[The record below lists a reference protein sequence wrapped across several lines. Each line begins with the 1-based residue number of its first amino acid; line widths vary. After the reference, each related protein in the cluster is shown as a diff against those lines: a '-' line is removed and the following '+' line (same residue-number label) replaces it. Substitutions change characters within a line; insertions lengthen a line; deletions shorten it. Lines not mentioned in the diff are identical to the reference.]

1 MQTIIINIFSNCL
14 LKRKYTYLCVAWPN
28 QHTCHYFNMF
38 ILKPWFGFY
47 LLFIDNIP
55 TVLPHILPFS
65 SLSYAIQIIAQYV
78 CICHCFFLSSWVQER
93 CLDWSNKPWIKYT
106 TVFLFCSWIS
116 LWRGQWP
123 GHSSEIAKICISFV
137 CSISSWNLNL
147 NHTEFKYVTSYEMC
161 VLHKTIIWTVLEQG
175 ALSM

>member
-1 MQTIIINIFSNCL
+1 MIWFL
-14 LKRKYTYLCVAWPN
+14 LVIYWL
-28 QHTCHYFNMF
+28 Q
-38 ILKPWFGFY
+38 
-47 LLFIDNIP
+47 NIP
-55 TVLPHILPFS
+55 TFLPHILPVS
-65 SLSYAIQIIAQYV
+65 SLSYVIIAQYV

-93 CLDWSNKPWIKYT
+93 CLDWSNKPWIKYI
-106 TVFLFCSWIS
+106 TVFLFCSRIS

-123 GHSSEIAKICISFV
+123 GHSSEIAKIFISFV

-147 NHTEFKYVTSYEMC
+147 NHTDFKYVTSYEMC